1 MARKVFLI
9 IVLDVVKVESKIYFV
24 HFVFFFKFSFRY
36 KIVLNSDAKSFDG
49 HERLNDKQEFF
60 TENIMWD
67 ERQFSFK
74 VYIPTRTV
82 LVLALAEDK
91 K

>member
-1 MARKVFLI
+1 
-9 IVLDVVKVESKIYFV
+9 
-24 HFVFFFKFSFRY
+24 
-36 KIVLNSDAKSFDG
+36 VLNSDAKSFDG
-49 HERLNDKQEFF
+49 HGRLNDQQEFF

-82 LVLALAEDK
+82 FVLALAEDK

>member
-1 MARKVFLI
+1 MWSKWKV
-9 IVLDVVKVESKIYFV
+9 K
-24 HFVFFFKFSFRY
+24 HFIHFAFFFGFVKFSFRY

-49 HERLNDKQEFF
+49 HGRLNDQQEFF

-82 LVLALAEDK
+82 FVLALAEDK